1 MIFLPLILEVSKSVW
16 YDACMK
22 KKIIRIGNWKIS
34 TDILHWLGFSIAAAG
49 IATLTAY
56 GFLLSLRPTSFTLE
70 SAPEE
75 SLALVGV
82 ALANN
87 VGTDVPRAQEIP
99 VNLPPDVE

>member
-1 MIFLPLILEVSKSVW
+1 
-16 YDACMK
+16 MK
-22 KKIIRIGNWKIS
+22 KKKIRLGNWKIS
-34 TDILHWLGFSIAAAG
+34 TDVLHWLGFSVAAAG
-49 IATLTAY
+49 IVLLTAY

-87 VGTDVPRAQEIP
+87 VGTDIPRSETIP